1 MMSERALMEV
11 LADNNESAAQRYQR
25 MFVGQTSIAALLRY
39 ELLTGLLG
47 PLPGAL
53 GYLLR
58 SRCYPW
64 LLHHMGRGTVIG
76 RGVVLRC
83 PGQISIGD
91 HVMLDDYVVLDAKGD
106 HSQVTIGNQVLI
118 GRSSI
123 LSCNQASI
131 RIGNVVSIGP
141 FVHFAC
147 KSLVEVGSHVQ
158 IGSGV
163 QIMAGSHA
171 SDDPDILI
179 TQQERLSEG
188 IVMGDNVWIG
198 ASATILDGVTI
209 GTGSIVGAGSVVN
222 KDVPPDSLVLGNPA
236 RVVKNRRKTATL

>member
-1 MMSERALMEV
+1 MNERALMEI
-11 LADNNESAAQRYQR
+11 LADDNETAAQRYLR
-25 MFVGQTSIAALLRY
+25 MFVGHTSIAALVRY
-39 ELLTGLLG
+39 ELLTGVLG
-47 PLPGAL
+47 PMPGAL

-58 SRCYPW
+58 SKCYPW
-64 LLHHMGRGTVIG
+64 LLRHMGRGTVIG
-76 RGVVLRC
+76 RNVVLRC
-83 PGQISIGD
+83 PGQVAIGD
-91 HVMLDDYVVLDAKGD
+91 HVMLDDYVVLDAKGA
-106 HSQVTIGNQVLI
+106 HSQVTIGDQVLI

-123 LSCNQASI
+123 LSCNQAAI
-131 RIGNVVSIGP
+131 RIGNFVSIGP

-147 KSLVEVGSHVQ
+147 KSLVEIGSHVQ

-171 SDDPDILI
+171 SDDPDIQI
-179 TQQERLSEG
+179 TQQERTSEG

-209 GTGSIVGAGSVVN
+209 GNGSIVGAGSVVS

-236 RVVKNRRKTATL
+236 RVVKNRRKTVAP